1 MLRFLVLALSLA
13 VSLLALDAPGEIAP
27 AFRAKTIDGRT
38 FDNESLKGKVVLIQ
52 FWTTWCGYCRA
63 DQPAVEKL
71 TEEHGDKLVVLAV
84 SVNESKGKVK
94 KYLEGSPRKSRIVL
108 TEDTNLA
115 AAFEVRGFP
124 MYVVL
129 NQKGLI
135 AARHD
140 GAATPVLSK
149 LLAKGG
155 LN

>member
-1 MLRFLVLALSLA
+1 MRSLILALTAATALM
-13 VSLLALDAPGEIAP
+13 ALDAPGEIAP
-27 AFRAKTIDGRT
+27 RFRAKTIDGQT
-38 FDNESLKGKVVLIQ
+38 FDNESLKGRVVLIQ

-63 DQPAVEKL
+63 DQPAVERL
-71 TEEHGDKLVVLAV
+71 IDEHGDKLVVLAV

-94 KYLEGSPRKSRIVL
+94 KYLESSPRKSRIVL

-115 AAFEVRGFP
+115 AAFQARGFP

-129 NQKGLI
+129 NAKGLI

-140 GAATPVLSK
+140 GAATPVLAK

-155 LN
+155 LD